1 VRLGVNLTS
10 VIADDAATTDD
21 VSDADDDDDADE
33 VGC

>member
-1 VRLGVNLTS
+1 VRLGVNLPS
-10 VIADDAATTDD
+10 VIVDDAATTDD